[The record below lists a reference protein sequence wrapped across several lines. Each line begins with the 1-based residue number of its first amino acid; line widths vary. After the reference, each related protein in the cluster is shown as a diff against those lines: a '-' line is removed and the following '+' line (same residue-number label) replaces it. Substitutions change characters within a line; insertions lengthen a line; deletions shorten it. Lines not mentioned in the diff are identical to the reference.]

1 MKTRVIVWTVVAILV
16 LLVVVLLLSSG
27 RRGRIPVV
35 QLSDLQRRAAAVEAK
50 LAERASEIV
59 RIKATPV
66 ANPQALADAEKH
78 LAEATALVQK
88 VKESDNVRQA
98 DADLRSAHRL
108 ITRLN
113 RELRLAVKTKRTGA
127 P

>member
-1 MKTRVIVWTVVAILV
+1 MKTRVIVWTAVAVLV
-16 LLVVVLLLSSG
+16 LLVVLLVLSSG
-27 RRGRIPVV
+27 RRGRLPRV
-35 QLSDLQRRAAAVEAK
+35 QLSDLHQRAASVESK
-50 LAERASEIV
+50 LAEKASEIV

-66 ANPQALADAEKH
+66 TNPQALAEAEKH
-78 LAEATALVQK
+78 LAEALALVRK

-98 DADLRSAHRL
+98 DTDLRSAHRL

-113 RELRLAVKTKRTGA
+113 RELRLAVKTKRTGV